1 VTATYDPNIVGAI
14 EALVDLMSGNG
25 FAMTREPYAPNYRG
39 LVDAIIDLK
48 EGFPAYVAPD
58 VGFKVL
64 AGETI
69 SQGQAVYLNHSTGL
83 AYLAIANG
91 TEAQSHVAG
100 FANET
105 QTAGNLIQILVAGI
119 LGTSGLSVGNDYY
132 LSAGTAGLITTTPPS
147 GAGKYVTNVGQA
159 VTATQFSIQLNP
171 PIKLS

>member
-1 VTATYDPNIVGAI
+1 MTATYNPNIVGAI

-25 FAMTREPYAPNYRG
+25 FAMIREPYAPNYRG

-58 VGFKVL
+58 VGFKVT

-69 SQGQAVYLNHSTGL
+69 SQGSAVYLNHTTGL

-91 TEAQSHVAG
+91 TENQAHVAG
-100 FANET
+100 FANQT
-105 QTAGNLIQILVAGI
+105 QTTGNLIQILVAGI
-119 LGTSGLSVGNDYY
+119 LGTSSLNVGNHYY
-132 LSAGTAGLITTTPPS
+132 LSESTAGLITTIPPS
-147 GAGKYVTNVGQA
+147 GAGKYVTSVGQA
-159 VTATQFSIQLNP
+159 VTTVNLSIQLTS